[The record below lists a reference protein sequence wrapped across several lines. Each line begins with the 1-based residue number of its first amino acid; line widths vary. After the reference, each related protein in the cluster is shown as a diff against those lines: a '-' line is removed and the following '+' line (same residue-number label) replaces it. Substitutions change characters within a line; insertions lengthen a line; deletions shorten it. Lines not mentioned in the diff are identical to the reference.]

1 MYVKS
6 GMPVKSIQNT
16 KTYTFA
22 NLHLNVFFVASLTAD
37 TSLEERSIVIHI
49 KIRIAVRSD
58 AFFIVIQRGSFKVI
72 YRVNTVL

>member
-6 GMPVKSIQNT
+6 GISVKSIQNT

-58 AFFIVIQRGSFKVI
+58 AVFIVYQRGSFKVI

>member
-1 MYVKS
+1 MHVKS
-6 GMPVKSIQNT
+6 GMSVKSIPNT

-49 KIRIAVRSD
+49 KIRVAVRSD
-58 AFFIVIQRGSFKVI
+58 AFFILIERGSFKVI
-72 YRVNTVL
+72 YRVNT

>member
-6 GMPVKSIQNT
+6 GISVKSIQNT
-16 KTYTFA
+16 KTYAFA

-58 AFFIVIQRGSFKVI
+58 AFFIVYQRGSFKVI